1 MMMVRFDRTAVYETP
16 PRRGRAG
23 DYPVRNIGVAGAFR
37 DGALQTPTC
46 SIKTALDFDRRL
58 RLRDPLGTADPAAET
73 GVACER
79 YGSRATAYSKF
90 TQDNGDM
97 IADGFLAYT

>member
-1 MMMVRFDRTAVYETP
+1 LIGQPCTRLRPEEVVPAIIRCGTLVSRVHSATVRY
-16 PRRGRAG
+16 
-23 DYPVRNIGVAGAFR
+23 NS
-37 DGALQTPTC
+37 PTC